1 MTASNTSTESVHQ
14 EYAVYSLLV
23 EIHECRPVSLT
34 PGGKL
39 LYNLSLLGLAGTV
52 LLAIA
57 TNNAASY
64 IPWAV
69 LCFAGIQCS
78 WVALID
84 LRHRMIPDII
94 VLPALAAVL
103 GTYLLFAST
112 TGQWESLGR
121 SLIGSAAA
129 GGVYFLMAYFGSLGR
144 GDIKLGL
151 LLGLV
156 LAWYSWPSW
165 AAGLLLPP
173 FIAAVAALISLTR
186 GASKHSHIAYG
197 PAMVIGATAGTVVYL
212 WQLS

>member
-1 MTASNTSTESVHQ
+1 MRTTAQSRDSIRHEHTVS
-14 EYAVYSLLV
+14 SLLV
-23 EIHECRPVSLT
+23 EIHERQPVSLT

-39 LYNLSLLGLAGTV
+39 LYNLSLLALAGTV
-52 LLAIA
+52 LLAMA
-57 TNNAASY
+57 TNNAATY

-94 VLPALAAVL
+94 VLPALAAIL
-103 GTYLLFAST
+103 GAYLLFAST

-129 GGVYFLMAYFGSLGR
+129 GGVYYLMAYFGSLGR

-156 LAWYSWPSW
+156 LAWYSWPLW

-173 FIAAVAALISLTR
+173 FIAAAVALISLAR
-186 GASKHSHIAYG
+186 GASKQTHLAYG
-197 PAMVIGATAGTVVYL
+197 PAMVLGAAGALAISLATT
-212 WQLS
+212 

>member
-1 MTASNTSTESVHQ
+1 MRTTAQSRDSIRHEH
-14 EYAVYSLLV
+14 AVSSLLV
-23 EIHECRPVSLT
+23 EIHERQPVSLT

-39 LYNLSLLGLAGTV
+39 LYNLSLLALAGTV
-52 LLAIA
+52 LLAMA
-57 TNNAASY
+57 TNNAATY

-94 VLPALAAVL
+94 VLPALAAIL
-103 GTYLLFAST
+103 GAYLLFAST

-129 GGVYFLMAYFGSLGR
+129 GGVYYLMAYFGSLGR

-156 LAWYSWPSW
+156 LAWYSWPLW

-173 FIAAVAALISLTR
+173 FIAAAVALISLAR
-186 GASKHSHIAYG
+186 GASKQTHLAYG
-197 PAMVIGATAGTVVYL
+197 PAMVLGAAGALAISLATT
-212 WQLS
+212 